1 MGLSVVSQTLCRM
14 DVLPAFGLPIIRTR
28 KWIFGIRCWVS
39 IGATE
44 FGKARVVDRFG
55 PVIVHTIES
64 VHLPYLSHIDLV
76 DDWSPVQRHPGTA
89 NPHLLSSTASTPD
102 DIAVDYAVWPL
113 AFLIPRGPTLQPFS
127 HPSHLLSSREET
139 VSSTASSS
147 INLVILSKE
156 TEPTPQ
162 VKYAPDFRRAGQCG

>member
-1 MGLSVVSQTLCRM
+1 MRLLQLSCDLQTLNLALIYCHT
-14 DVLPAFGLPIIRTR
+14 DLNSVHINILCLSQV
-28 KWIFGIRCWVS
+28 IFQY
-39 IGATE
+39 
-44 FGKARVVDRFG
+44 FLLKDQF
-55 PVIVHTIES
+55 PVPVTIES

-147 INLVILSKE
+147 IVFVNHSAATE
-156 TEPTPQ
+156 TTPQ